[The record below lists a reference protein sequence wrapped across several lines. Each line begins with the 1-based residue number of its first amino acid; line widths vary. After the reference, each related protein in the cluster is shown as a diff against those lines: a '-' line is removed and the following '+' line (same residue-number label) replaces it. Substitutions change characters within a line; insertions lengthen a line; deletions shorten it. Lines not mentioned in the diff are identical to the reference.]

1 MHKGLIVSNEYPS
14 KEDIYKNGFIHRRAK
29 SYRKYNIE
37 IEVFCLNNRYNEM
50 EVYIYDEIKVIRGNM
65 DAYLNFLKKNNFD
78 TYLIH
83 FVNKNKLNPI
93 LSLKENP
100 KVIIWIHGFEAENWH
115 RRWFD
120 FLTSKQKLK
129 NILYLTS
136 NFYPDRLRYLNEIYL
151 QQEHNITFVYVSK
164 WFKENVADVDA
175 NASPEKYE
183 VIPNVIDS
191 ELFNYIEKDAH
202 QRRKI
207 LSIRPFASMKYAND
221 LTVNAILELSKKNY
235 FKDLEI
241 TIYGDG
247 EYFEDTVSP
256 LREFDNVE
264 INKKFLT
271 QKEISELH
279 KEHGVFLCPTR
290 WDSQGVSMCEAMSSG
305 LVPISTD
312 ITAIPEFVSHR
323 ETGLLAKP
331 ESSTSL
337 ATQIEKL
344 YLDRDLFNYLSF
356 NTAQKI
362 REIASEDVVTRKEL
376 ELILND
382 Y

>member
-1 MHKGLIVSNEYPS
+1 MHKSLIVSNEYPS
-14 KEDIYKNGFIHRRAK
+14 KEDIYKNGFVHRRAK
-29 SYRKYNIE
+29 SYQKFNIE
-37 IEVFCLNNRYNEM
+37 IEVFCLNNQYNET
-50 EVYIYDEIKVIRGNM
+50 EVYIYDEIKVTKGNI
-65 DAYLNFLKKNNFD
+65 DAYSNFLKENHFD
-78 TYLIH
+78 SFLIH

-93 LSLKENP
+93 LSFKKNP
-100 KVIIWIHGFEAENWH
+100 KVLIWIHGFEAENWH

-129 NILYLTS
+129 NVLYLTS
-136 NFYPDRLRYLNEIYL
+136 NFYPDRLNYLNKIYL
-151 QQEHNITFVYVSK
+151 QQEFNITFIYVSK

-183 VIPNVIDS
+183 IIPNVIDG
-191 ELFNYIEKDAH
+191 ELFNYVEKDAM
-202 QRRKI
+202 QRKKI
-207 LSIRPFASMKYAND
+207 LSIRPYASMKYAND
-221 LTVNAILELSKKNY
+221 LTVNSILELSKKDF

-247 EYFEDTVSP
+247 EYFEDTIKP
-256 LREFDNVE
+256 LRKFDN
-264 INKKFLT
+264 IDIHKKFLT

-305 LVPISTD
+305 LVPVSTD
-312 ITAIPEFVSHR
+312 ITAIPEFVSHL

-337 ATQIEKL
+337 AMQIEKL
-344 YLDRDLFNYLSF
+344 YFDKDLFNELSF
-356 NTAQKI
+356 NASKKI
-362 REIASEDVVTRKEL
+362 RKIADEDVVIRKEL
-376 ELILND
+376 ELILHD
-382 Y
+382 